1 MVENYILWI
10 QPLLREAADLGQAP
24 VLSTSQ
30 GHRSVLI
37 TKQSSNGGGNQR
49 NGNPSREH
57 AHSPQKAI
65 KPENM
70 LLYTDSPS
78 TRVQS
83 DILDLHQG
91 GYVVLSDEGTTSLQ
105 NLATLWTKTQAIF
118 SAEYSSLL
126 SDKWETRFYC
136 IYRVEWGRAERSTR
150 TTC

>member
-1 MVENYILWI
+1 MVENYLF
-10 QPLLREAADLGQAP
+10 PEAADLGQAP

-70 LLYTDSPS
+70 LLCTDSPS
-78 TRVQS
+78 TRVPS

-91 GYVVLSDEGTTSLQ
+91 GYVVLSVC
-105 NLATLWTKTQAIF
+105 F
-118 SAEYSSLL
+118 
-126 SDKWETRFYC
+126 
-136 IYRVEWGRAERSTR
+136 V
-150 TTC
+150 